1 MAGER
6 WAGVG
11 YNYEITW
18 LSSSTLTYIADI
30 KSQRQ
35 SLNTIK
41 VFIVVEFHPLEVF
54 HIQVIF
60 RQHWVSLNVILFL
73 YFYLICELCTF
84 SAKLYLLPLQCI
96 CSVTMPIFSHPILV

>member
-41 VFIVVEFHPLEVF
+41 VFIVFRVPPTGGFPHTSYFQTTLGIFERDFISVF
-54 HIQVIF
+54 
-60 RQHWVSLNVILFL
+60 LFD
-73 YFYLICELCTF
+73 
-84 SAKLYLLPLQCI
+84 
-96 CSVTMPIFSHPILV
+96 M